1 LTKAYHWQSVVARKP
16 PVVAQGNDIASAAI
30 LVFKSDL
37 SKFYWTCGGHAQWS
51 CRKGFTK
58 AAIARPEK
66 TYKRHQ
72 RRPASMP
79 GIRRF
84 DSPEQDKMRNNVEF
98 SALTTH
104 LMWTESVGD
113 KQAELEHIVHSLEAN
128 PFLRGYQSWRKRC
141 EIIEDS

>member
-1 LTKAYHWQSVVARKP
+1 LLK
-16 PVVAQGNDIASAAI
+16 GNDIASAAI

-37 SKFYWTCGGHAQWS
+37 SKFYWTCGGLMRNGVAGRCATKGPPLLDQKKLIS
-51 CRKGFTK
+51 AIEDDLQTCRESG
-58 AAIARPEK
+58 
-66 TYKRHQ
+66 
-72 RRPASMP
+72 
-79 GIRRF
+79 RF

-113 KQAELEHIVHSLEAN
+113 NQAELEHIVHSLEAN

-141 EIIEDS
+141 EII